1 MAARYVIGLT
11 GNIGSGKTVVAD
23 MLRGLGADVIDADQV
38 ARDVLA
44 TGSPEVDSVI
54 ERFGDDLLRDDGSI
68 DRAALGRIV
77 FDDAKALADLEA
89 IVHPATRT
97 RILAHLAD
105 SNADVAVI
113 EAIKLLEGPLV
124 NQVDGVWVVTAPA
137 ETRVERLVSQ
147 RGLPNADA
155 RQRVNAQNPEADKVQ
170 RADVVLRN
178 DGSLADLRQR
188 VNEEWQ
194 KLIAKRGWRNAG

>member
-194 KLIAKRGWRNAG
+194 KLIAERGLRNAD